1 MNDDDQH
8 ATDSN
13 GPQAAS
19 DGLDFV
25 GEDPDP
31 VNEVLDGSDGASDGS
46 ASDTE
51 QVPEDVEQT
60 FADSNADM
68 DAEEDFV
75 DADDDQ
81 SAILVGNP
89 GNTSRQL
96 SATHSLPRMPPPTA
110 PGNTLPTQQVSAA
123 DDVAAVGEAAVA
135 WASRWDVADDPYIS
149 GLVSAIDGRDNLTS
163 WAAMDPHELLPYPE
177 SLEGRALRRLTR
189 VILVLRNVTVFIPV
203 ALTWLAINMATDAYG
218 PYLDGLEEGETT
230 SFLEFWQSGGD
241 DGSALDSFW
250 RIQHIAFVDALIIS
264 GIVLATLLASAF
276 EARSRVRSQAQ
287 EATMELERRALALQI
302 MAGLQASKSASPKS
316 ITEALALALEDLL
329 QAARDVG
336 VAASRMEVA
345 SVGIESLT
353 PRVADLSI
361 HTAELGRSLTNDVNK
376 AINDLG
382 RSVSTLGVTLGGDMQ
397 RFLTDVLV
405 GLEEINDR
413 LSRTSVSVEFGTKQ
427 LRDDLDAMH
436 GSLSQLTGR
445 QP

>member
-1 MNDDDQH
+1 
-8 ATDSN
+8 
-13 GPQAAS
+13 
-19 DGLDFV
+19 
-25 GEDPDP
+25 
-31 VNEVLDGSDGASDGS
+31 
-46 ASDTE
+46 
-51 QVPEDVEQT
+51 
-60 FADSNADM
+60 
-68 DAEEDFV
+68 
-75 DADDDQ
+75 
-81 SAILVGNP
+81 
-89 GNTSRQL
+89 
-96 SATHSLPRMPPPTA
+96 
-110 PGNTLPTQQVSAA
+110 
-123 DDVAAVGEAAVA
+123 
-135 WASRWDVADDPYIS
+135 
-149 GLVSAIDGRDNLTS
+149 
-163 WAAMDPHELLPYPE
+163 
-177 SLEGRALRRLTR
+177 
-189 VILVLRNVTVFIPV
+189 
-203 ALTWLAINMATDAYG
+203 
-218 PYLDGLEEGETT
+218 
-230 SFLEFWQSGGD
+230 
-241 DGSALDSFW
+241 
-250 RIQHIAFVDALIIS
+250 
-264 GIVLATLLASAF
+264 
-276 EARSRVRSQAQ
+276 
-287 EATMELERRALALQI
+287 MELERRALALQI